1 MALVFKLKRFNE
13 LSTAELYD
21 VLRLRSEVFVVEQ
34 NCVYQDIDGKDLP
47 ALHLLAYIDQVLVA
61 YSRIFK
67 PGDYF
72 PEASIGRVVVD
83 SRFRGKNYGYALMEK
98 AIQCVAEEIGA
109 VRIHISA
116 QQYLQKF
123 YESLG
128 FAPDGHFYLEDGIP
142 HLGMDRDLEF

>member
-1 MALVFKLKRFNE
+1 MALIFKLKRFNE
-13 LSTAELYD
+13 LSASELYE

-34 NCVYQDIDGKDLP
+34 NCVYQDIDGKDLL
-47 ALHLLAYIDQVLVA
+47 ALHLMAYVDQVLVA

-72 PEASIGRVVVD
+72 DVSSIGRVVVD
-83 SRFRGKNYGYALMEK
+83 ARFRGQNYGYNLMEK
-98 AIQCVAEEIGA
+98 AILSVAEEIGPF
-109 VRIHISA
+109 RIHISA

-128 FAPDGHFYLEDGIP
+128 FKPNGDFYLEDGIP
-142 HLGMDRDLEF
+142 HLGMDRDFEI